1 MALRKMC
8 KISLIT
14 MLLLFACCQY
24 IHAGNGKTVILDADI
39 SKIELGRYI
48 EYIDGVHSSVTI
60 NEISSG
66 VFRDQFTQ
74 SKTVNPSFGYSNED
88 LWIGFT
94 VRNVTGKP
102 LKWFLEFGYPII
114 DDITLYVPEK
124 SGYEKIRCGDI
135 FDYYSR
141 PEPMYRD
148 FVFPLVEPVGERTYY
163 LRVRSKGSRVV
174 PLTAWSG
181 DALVQGKFRE
191 LPILWVYYGIM
202 GALLFYN
209 LFIFF
214 SIRERSYLYL
224 VFFIIGIYLF
234 SMVNNG
240 LAFKYLWPEN
250 PWWAN
255 KAHPFSVFLVIV
267 SIISFTRSF
276 LNTSILQ
283 PFLDRLLRLLLY
295 IGLAG
300 MAVVLVIGY
309 YYGTQASVLHA
320 MVATVLLLA
329 TGFHQLLKKHRPA
342 VFYMIA
348 SGSFIIGAFLLSLR
362 VYTVLPDI
370 FLTEW
375 GYQIGSSIMVL
386 LFSLGIADKINTIR
400 REREFAIAA
409 LEESESKYRSLV
421 ENAHD
426 GIIVI
431 IDEKPAFVNYA
442 MLSMLNY
449 SEDDFYSKTLSDLV
463 PDAERG
469 RVVLENYRGRMKGE
483 KDVPTQYEAQMC
495 TSEGNIRDVHISAVP
510 ITLGDRAGTLAII
523 TDISQLKRAHST
535 IQQQYSEIQSQY
547 EELEAINEEL
557 MSTHN
562 ELIEAN
568 ATAEREKEQL
578 GAMLRSIGDAVITTD
593 MNGEIILIN
602 RVAEELIGIS
612 QDEAEG
618 KNMGEVLFLRYLNT
632 DEDYPDPVA
641 QVMEHG
647 ELDMIG
653 IPLTLVSMSGNQRIV
668 EINGTP
674 IQIMGREEMSGVVL
688 AIRDVTD
695 KHQFEQEILKM
706 SKLESLSVLA
716 GGIAHDFNNL
726 LTAIMGN
733 LSIAKIKMPED
744 AQSYPILEKIEHAA
758 QRAVDLTRQ
767 LLAFSKGGEPIK
779 EVTSIVDLIRET
791 VSFILAGSGVNCEFD
806 IQDELWPVDIDTG
819 QISQVLNNIV
829 INAMQAM
836 PEGGT
841 IRIVAGNIE
850 GKTDVPLPEG
860 KYVAFSIS
868 DEGPG
873 IPKKILSKIFDPY
886 FTTKE
891 YGTGLGLASSYSIIK
906 RHGGHIKVDSQE
918 GEGTT
923 FRIYLRASS
932 QEAENRQD
940 NYQGS
945 PQQSGRIL
953 IMDDEE
959 YICDVSS
966 HMLEYLG
973 YNVKCVKMGEEA
985 IDEYKKALEE
995 NNPFG
1000 AVIMDLTIPGGMG
1013 GKEAVKELLKIDPE
1027 VNAIVSSG
1035 YSNDPIMANHRAYG
1049 FKDVITKPFRLSD
1062 ITRVLNRVLGS

>member
-1 MALRKMC
+1 MALKYLY

-14 MLLLFACCQY
+14 TILILSSYQY
-24 IHAGNGKTVILDADI
+24 LHAGNEHTVILDADL
-39 SKIELGRYI
+39 SKIELDQYI
-48 EYIDGVHSSVTI
+48 EYVEGVDSSVKI

-66 VFRDQFTQ
+66 GDQYQFAHIAAAH
-74 SKTVNPSFGYSNED
+74 PSFGYSEEA
-88 LWIGFT
+88 LWIRFT
-94 VRNVTGKP
+94 VDNVTGKP
-102 LKWFLEFGYPII
+102 LKWHLEFGYPII
-114 DDITLYVPEK
+114 DDITLFIPEK
-124 SGYEKIRCGDI
+124 TGYRTIRTGDT
-135 FDYYSR
+135 FDFYSR
-141 PEPMYRD
+141 PEPLYRNY
-148 FVFPLVEPVGERTYY
+148 VFPLVEPAGERTYY
-163 LRVRSKGSRVV
+163 LRVHSQGSLVV
-174 PLTAWSG
+174 PLTAWSR
-181 DALVQGKFRE
+181 DALFRSKFRE
-191 LPILWVYYGIM
+191 LPILWLYYGIM
-202 GALLFYN
+202 AALLFYN

-224 VFFIIGIYLF
+224 VFFIIGIFIF

-240 LAFKYLWPEN
+240 LAFKYLWPGN
-250 PWWAN
+250 TWWAN
-255 KAHPFSVFLVIV
+255 KAHPFSVFLVMV
-267 SIISFTRSF
+267 SITLFTRSF
-276 LNTSILQ
+276 LNTSTLQ
-283 PFLDRLLRLLLY
+283 PFLDRLLKLLLY
-295 IGLAG
+295 IGIIG
-300 MAVVLVIGY
+300 MGAVLVIGY

-320 MVATVLLLA
+320 MAAAVLLLVI
-329 TGFHQLLKKHRPA
+329 GFHQLFKKHRPA

-348 SGSFIIGAFLLSLR
+348 SVSFILGALLLSLR
-362 VYTVLPDI
+362 VYAVLPDI

-409 LEESESKYRSLV
+409 LKESESKYRSLV

-426 GIIVI
+426 GIIVV
-431 IDEKPAFVNYA
+431 IDEKPAFVNSA

-449 SEDDFYSKTLSDLV
+449 SEDDFYAKSLSDLV
-463 PDAERG
+463 PDTERG
-469 RVVLENYRGRMKGE
+469 KIVLENYRSRMKGE
-483 KDVPTQYEAQMC
+483 KDVPTHYEAQMC
-495 TSEGNIRDVHISAVP
+495 TSEGDVKQVHISAVP
-510 ITLGDRAGTLAII
+510 ITLGERMGTLAII
-523 TDISQLKRAHST
+523 TDISQLTKAHST

-557 MSTHN
+557 LSTHN

-568 ATAEREKEQL
+568 ETAEREKEQL

-593 MNGEIILIN
+593 IRGTILLIN

-612 QDEAEG
+612 QKDAEG
-618 KNMGEVLFLRYLNT
+618 KKMSEVLFLRYLNT
-632 DEDYPDPVA
+632 SEDYPDPVT
-641 QVMEHG
+641 QVMAYG

-653 IPLTLVSMSGNQRIV
+653 IPLTLVTMSGNQRIV
-668 EINGTP
+668 ELNGAP
-674 IQIMGREEMSGVVL
+674 IRMEKEEMSGVVL

-726 LTAIMGN
+726 LTAILGN
-733 LSIAKIKMPED
+733 LSLAKIKMTDDSEPF
-744 AQSYPILEKIEHAA
+744 PILQKIEQAA

-767 LLAFSKGGEPIK
+767 LLAFAKGGEPIK
-779 EVTSIVDLIRET
+779 EITSIVDLIRET

-806 IQDELWPVDIDTG
+806 IQDGLWSVDIDTG
-819 QISQVLNNIV
+819 QISQVLNNII

-841 IRIVAGNIE
+841 IYIVARNYE
-850 GKTDVPLPEG
+850 GKLDVPLPEG
-860 KYVAFSIS
+860 KYVTFSIE

-873 IPKKILSKIFDPY
+873 IPKKILNKIFDPY
-886 FTTKE
+886 FTTKD

-906 RHGGHIKVDSQE
+906 RHGGHIKVESQE
-918 GEGTT
+918 DGGTT

-932 QEAENRQD
+932 QD
-940 NYQGS
+940 VKKSDDVYQVNT
-945 PQQSGRIL
+945 QQSGRVL

-973 YNVKCVKMGEEA
+973 YEVKCVKTGEEA
-985 IDEYKKALEE
+985 IDEYKKARQE

-1013 GKEAVKELLKIDPE
+1013 GKEAVGELLKIDPDI
-1027 VNAIVSSG
+1027 NAIVSSG

-1062 ITRVLNRVLGS
+1062 ITKVLNRVLG